1 MPALI
6 GLHETR
12 SVDPVRSADAARL
25 AVPGYLPVAPALVQ
39 PLREW
44 VVPQLVRR
52 HRVDPDTSDARL
64 ISRWLAGLAVSDDAS
79 ALAQAVDRLCQQGLD
94 AGSLQLDW
102 LAPAARELG
111 GWWERDECSF
121 ADVTVGLVRL
131 QCAARRLSPLT
142 PVAVTLPDG
151 RRTPRILLLAAL
163 GEQHGF
169 GLSLVADA
177 FRRAGW
183 DVGCA
188 AGRPGLSPVEQVAQA
203 DVDVVG
209 ISVGST
215 PRLSGLRRLCA
226 DLRRASS
233 RPGVRVL
240 LGGPIFTT
248 GAVSAD
254 PGDWGADAVAMHAR
268 DAVIAGWQLLA
279 ETEPTDPAMQPVRP
293 TG

>member
-1 MPALI
+1 
-6 GLHETR
+6 
-12 SVDPVRSADAARL
+12 
-25 AVPGYLPVAPALVQ
+25 
-39 PLREW
+39 

-52 HRVDPDTSDARL
+52 HRDDRETSDARL
-64 ISRWLAGLAVSDDAS
+64 ISRWLAGLAVSDDPS

-111 GWWERDECSF
+111 AWWERDDCSF
-121 ADVTVGLVRL
+121 SDVTVGLVRL
-131 QCAARRLSPLT
+131 QCAARRLSPLSPT
-142 PVAVTLPDG
+142 PETLPDG
-151 RRTPRILLLAAL
+151 RPTPRILLLAAP

-169 GLSLVADA
+169 GLTLVADA

-203 DVDVVG
+203 GFDVVG
-209 ISVGST
+209 VSVGST
-215 PRLSGLRRLCA
+215 PRTAGLRRLCA

-233 RPGVRVL
+233 RPGIAVL
-240 LGGPIFTT
+240 LGGPIFST
-248 GAVSAD
+248 GAVSVD
-254 PGDWGADAVAMHAR
+254 PDDWGADAVAMHAQ
-268 DAVIAGWQLLA
+268 DAVVTGWQLLA
-279 ETEPTDPAMQPVRP
+279 ATQLTDDAAPPSRP